1 MALSIEERK
10 IMQAY
15 LPYGSRAEVAKKLG
29 VRRQHI
35 NAYFIG
41 QANSPKIE
49 KALIEKVKELKEEE
63 EVLRKEFN
71 ELFFGK

>member
-15 LPYGSRAEVAKKLG
+15 LPYGSRTEVAKQLG
-29 VRRQHI
+29 IRKQHI

-41 QANSPKIE
+41 ETNSPKIE
-49 KALIEKVKELKEEE
+49 RALLKKVKELKEEE

>member
-10 IMQAY
+10 IIQDY
-15 LPYGSRAEVAKKLG
+15 LPYGSRTEVAKQLG
-29 VRRQHI
+29 IRKQHI

-41 QANSPKIE
+41 ETNSPKIE
-49 KALIEKVKELKEEE
+49 RALLKKVKELKEEE